1 MMLRFVL
8 IHGFSFTCNFPFQ
21 LRTLPN
27 PKAQRPSTQAEFCDR
42 QIPHSPAG
50 CSKNG
55 VAERCH
61 KRRHAWLA
69 HASRRSIAIDDVH
82 VRLIGRFSDSSYRII
97 LKIRLVDYT
106 LRRRNLAASHNTCP
120 EHGGAFELSAGC
132 FWIYYQARIQNR
144 IHTGDSHLTLVIDF
158 DLNNRCHV
166 CQETAVRC
174 NPDASALAVLAL
186 SPPGLFPDH
195 LRHMTQTT
203 GFPWIGVQ
211 RGSVVWVFHTLKI
224 NRARV
229 PD

>member
-1 MMLRFVL
+1 MALRFVL

-42 QIPHSPAG
+42 QIPHSHAG

-120 EHGGAFELSAGC
+120 EHRGALELGASRL
-132 FWIYYQARIQNR
+132 WIDHQASIQNR
-144 IHTGDSHLTLVIDF
+144 VHARDSHLTFVIDF
-158 DLNNRCHV
+158 DFNHRGHV
-166 CQETAVRC
+166 SQEATVC
-174 NPDASALAVLAL
+174 GNPDTSALTVLAL
-186 SPPGLFPDH
+186 CPSRLFGH
-195 LRHMTQTT
+195 NLRYAPQTT
-203 GFPWIGVQ
+203 
-211 RGSVVWVFHTLKI
+211 SL
-224 NRARV
+224 
-229 PD
+229 